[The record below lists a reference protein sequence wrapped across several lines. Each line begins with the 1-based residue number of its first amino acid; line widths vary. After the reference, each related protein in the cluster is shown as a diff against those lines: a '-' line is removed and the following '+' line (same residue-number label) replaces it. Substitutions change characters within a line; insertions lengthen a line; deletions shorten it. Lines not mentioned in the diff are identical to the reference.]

1 MNFTER
7 IKKEILGASFDG
19 ECCKKAFLSAFIR
32 TAGSIITKN
41 GVYGFEIVT
50 ENEDTALFIKRLF
63 YEVYGIELYLDGVH
77 PDVKSGRDKY
87 RLEYVDADAL
97 NILNRLGIVE
107 LFENGEISLVFGID
121 GNIVKNDCCKSS
133 YIKSAFLGGGS
144 CTLPEEQT
152 YSRTGYHFEVVF
164 SNRVA
169 ASDFCELLFDFEIL
183 AKCVTRKDNAV
194 VYVKSKEVISDLLN
208 LIQADECL
216 KTLNKIVE
224 VKDIRNNANRV
235 SNCSVSNID
244 KTVTASVAQI
254 KSIEVIAQT
263 TGLQSLSPNL
273 FELAEARL
281 ADPNASMQELADRLG
296 ISKSC
301 LNHRMRKI
309 IAISSQLI

>member
-1 MNFTER
+1 MANFTEDV
-7 IKKEILGASFDG
+7 KNEILNSKLDKD
-19 ECCKKAFLSAFIR
+19 CCRIAFLSAFVR
-32 TAGSIITKN
+32 TAGSIITRD

-50 ENEDTALFIKRLF
+50 ENEGTALYVKTLF
-63 YEVYGIELYLDGVH
+63 YKVFNIELVLNGVKY
-77 PDVKSGRDKY
+77 DSKSGKDKY
-87 RLEYVDADAL
+87 KLEYAETDAL
-97 NILNRLGIVE
+97 EILAKLGIVKQRGSE
-107 LFENGEISLVFGID
+107 LSIVFGID
-121 GNIVKNDCCKSS
+121 GKIVSSPCCKVV

-152 YSRTGYHFEVVF
+152 YSRTGYHFEIVF

-169 ASDFCELLFDFEIL
+169 ANDFCELLCEFEIL
-183 AKCVTRKDNAV
+183 AKCVSRKDSAV

-208 LIQADECL
+208 LIQAEKCL
-216 KTLNKIVE
+216 KKLNKIVE
-224 VKDIRNNANRV
+224 VKDISNNANRV

-254 KSIEVIAQT
+254 KSIEVISQT
-263 TGLQSLSPNL
+263 MGLQSLSPNL

-301 LNHRMRKI
+301 LSHRMRKI
-309 IAISSQLI
+309 LAIASQLI

>member
-7 IKKEILGASFDG
+7 IKKEILGASFDE

-41 GVYGFEIVT
+41 GVYGFEIIT

-63 YEVYGIELYLDGVH
+63 YEVYCVELYLDGVY

-87 RLEYVDADAL
+87 RLEYVDTDAL
-97 NILNRLGIVE
+97 NILNQLGIVE

-121 GNIVKNDCCKSS
+121 GNIVQNDCCKSS

-183 AKCVTRKDNAV
+183 AKCVTRKDSAV

-254 KSIEVIAQT
+254 KSIEVISQT